1 MMPCEVPN
9 VDRVCLRWT
18 IGNVRPRGFEM
29 LRLSIACAAQLFGPE
44 AHYVVC
50 VNSMA
55 ADDAQRRTGALP
67 IDVEW
72 RHIPLAEIPLFLR
85 AHLDVG
91 LCEGTGWKFAPLRL
105 EDDRYELAL
114 DNDCILWKLPD
125 GIRRWLRSERG
136 GVLAEDVTRCLGSFD
151 AVCPPGAYNSG
162 IRGLAPGCDWEGALH
177 GALNEAHAEAGDRL
191 QLFTELDE
199 QGLQSAAM
207 FRCDP
212 LHLVSTREVSICS
225 PFWPR
230 SPAFGAC
237 GAHFVGMNSPHT
249 AWDYY
254 DRPADLWLDEHWAR
268 CRPRLYAIAGIA
280 LPDERPDIGRLA
292 ADELERTAA

>member
-1 MMPCEVPN
+1 MRCEVPN
-9 VDRVCLRWT
+9 AERVCVRWT
-18 IGNVRPRGFEM
+18 VGNVRPRGFEM
-29 LRLSIACAAQLFGPE
+29 LRLSIACAAQLFG
-44 AHYVVC
+44 AQARYVVC
-50 VNSMA
+50 VNSLTA
-55 ADDAQRRTGALP
+55 EDAKRRTGAVP

-72 RHIPLAEIPLFLR
+72 RHITLAEMPPLLR

-91 LCEGTGWKFAPLRL
+91 LCEGTGWKLAPLRID
-105 EDDRYELAL
+105 EERYELAL
-114 DNDCILWKLPD
+114 DNDCILWALPD

-136 GVLAEDVTRCLGSFD
+136 GVLAHDVTRCLGSFD

-162 IRGLAPGCDWEGALH
+162 IRGLAPGCDWDGALH
-177 GALNEAHAEAGDRL
+177 AALNEAHAKSGKRL

-212 LHLVSTREVSICS
+212 LWLVNTREVSICS

-230 SPAFGAC
+230 SPEFGTC
-237 GAHFVGMNSPHT
+237 GAHFVGMNSRHT
-249 AWDYY
+249 AWNYY

-268 CRPRLYAIAGIA
+268 SRPLLYAIAV
-280 LPDERPDIGRLA
+280 LPSPKQRPDIGALA
-292 ADELERTAA
+292 AEELESTAA